1 MTGKGQIIGCLSGF
15 LGFLVP
21 LAGRHFVSASKKRL
35 DEMIC
40 QEAVLPGRTPFSLL
54 LLRLDLLD

>member
-21 LAGRHFVSASKKRL
+21 LAGRHFVPASKKRL

-40 QEAVLPGRTPFSLL
+40 SG
-54 LLRLDLLD
+54 